1 MVVSVNEQL
10 YAFGAMLLGGA
21 LSGLLGDV
29 FFLVRVAFGF
39 KRITTNLADLF
50 LWLILAVGIFALNLQ
65 VNDGALRW
73 YGIFGLILGAVL
85 YFLTLSRIVRVVL
98 GAVLKIFKKILGII
112 LKIVLTIVGFL
123 YKILCG
129 IWLFFGHILAPVG
142 KGVCRTGNAV
152 KRRWHGFW
160 LVLKKK

>member
-21 LSGLLGDV
+21 LSGFLGDV
-29 FFLVRVAFGF
+29 FFLIRVAFGF
-39 KRITTNLADLF
+39 KRITTNLADLL

-73 YGIFGLILGAVL
+73 YGILGLILGAVL

-98 GAVLKIFKKILGII
+98 GLVLKIFRKILGII
-112 LKIVLTIVGFL
+112 LKIVLTILGFL
-123 YKILCG
+123 YKILRSV
-129 IWLFFGHILAPVG
+129 LSFFRHMLAPVG
-142 KGVCRTGNAV
+142 KGVCRTGDAV
-152 KRRWHGFW
+152 KRRWYRFW